1 MNPIDTE
8 RAKELFAKYHD
19 EMEARDAWR
28 GHEFAQDFLAD
39 LYTNIRSLLL
49 QVVWLVPED
58 QKNHDEMEILYELG
72 RDYGDLTTKT
82 FSSGFYSE
90 YDKKIIGDMLEKEF
104 LNTLDKAVNLM
115 DKIYM
120 KQTGHT
126 LLEDVYPEEA
136 KYDLIH
142 FIVKACMEENMKPY
156 QNQDPDAAPFAPFII
171 DVLHNGNDFC
181 VAEITFPPGLIRIS
195 FKDLS
200 DDPLT
205 INCVGRR
212 YISYEKIHNALLEMK
227 DFMVSRIRE
236 EEFKS
241 MLDPSKQYSEDFEES
256 LPFEKE

>member
-1 MNPIDTE
+1 MNPIDTKQ
-8 RAKELFAKYHD
+8 AKELFKEYHD
-19 EMEARDAWR
+19 ETMARSAWS

-39 LYTNIRSLLL
+39 LYTDIRSLLL
-49 QVVWLVPED
+49 QVFRFTPED
-58 QKNHDEMEILYELG
+58 QNCDAREILYELG
-72 RDYGDLTTKT
+72 KDYGDLTTKT

-90 YDKKIIGDMLEKEF
+90 YDKKIIGDLLEKEF
-104 LNTLDKAVNLM
+104 LNTLDKAVDLM

-136 KYDLIH
+136 KYDLTH

-156 QNQDPDAAPFAPFII
+156 RNQDPDAAPFAPFVI
-171 DVLHNGNDFC
+171 DVLRNGNDFC
-181 VAEITFPPGLIRIS
+181 VAEITFPSGMIRIS

-205 INCVGRR
+205 ISCVGRK
-212 YISYEKIHNALLEMK
+212 YISYEEIHNALLEMK
-227 DFMVSRIRE
+227 DFMVSKIKDE
-236 EEFKS
+236 EIEAL
-241 MLDPSKQYSEDFEES
+241 LDPSERYSEDFEES